1 MRIIFDNTKVLEEVG
16 NNYISYLLNE
26 NDLFSETG
34 YKVLRNISNKGFV
47 KCVQTLNNGKP
58 KLFYDTSELINLQVL
73 IKNIDIKKFFLIIN
87 NLLDVCEEVISNG
100 FLKYENIN
108 NNNNRIYID
117 VKNGYKVKV
126 IYLPINMDSETI
138 SLESFE
144 NIIKQLICNFINEN
158 INLKNDMTMD
168 LCQRIFMNNIHFQD
182 IKIMLNEYE
191 KNQINLDAPFKK
203 QEDLNDKVTDNY
215 NMVNTIVNNDINT
228 NGSVNLN
235 EKQRKGLF
243 RLFHKEMNDMI
254 VLKSKSLISRES
266 IVINKKEFIIGKND
280 IEADGVI
287 NQKMVSRKHCL
298 ISYSRN
304 SFYVTDLKSLNG
316 TFLNGIQLSPGKK
329 EKIKIGDILKV
340 ADIEYIVERYQ

>member
-26 NDLFSETG
+26 KDLFSETG

-47 KCVQTLNNGKP
+47 KCVQTLYNGKP
-58 KLFYDTSELINLQVL
+58 KLIYDISELINLQVL
-73 IKNIDIKKFFLIIN
+73 IKSIDIKKFFLIIN

-108 NNNNRIYID
+108 NSNNRIYID
-117 VKNGYKVKV
+117 VKNGYKTKI
-126 IYLPINMDSETI
+126 IYLPINIENETI
-138 SLESFE
+138 SLENFE
-144 NIIKQLICNFINEN
+144 NIIKQLISNFINEN
-158 INLKNDMTMD
+158 INLKNDMTID

-182 IKIMLNEYE
+182 IKLMIKEYE
-191 KNQINLDAPFKK
+191 KNQINLDVSYEK
-203 QEDLNDKVTDNY
+203 QENLNDKVVNNY

-228 NGSVNLN
+228 NVGVKLN

-243 RLFHKEMNDMI
+243 RLFHKDINEMI
-254 VLKSKSLISRES
+254 ILKSKSLISRES
-266 IVINKKEFIIGKND
+266 IIINKKEFIIGKND

-287 NQKMVSRKHCL
+287 NQKMVSRKHCV

-316 TFLNGIQLSPGKK
+316 TFLNGIQLKPGQKQ
-329 EKIKIGDILKV
+329 KIKIGDILKI